1 MASKN
6 YGSVAVWSG
15 LNAGAITFV
24 GVWGYGVASNDWW
37 MGLLFG
43 WVPALIMSVIAG
55 LVVFAV
61 AFGLSGFAGSNTRNP
76 DSSAAHTD
84 IDPSVTL
91 Q

>member
-6 YGSVAVWSG
+6 SGGVAVWSG

-24 GVWGYGVASNDWW
+24 GVWGYGVASNELW
-37 MGLLFG
+37 MGLVFG
-43 WVPALIMSVIAG
+43 WVPALIMGVIAG

-61 AFGLSGFAGSNTRNP
+61 AFGLSGFAGSNIPNR
-76 DSSAAHTD
+76 DSSAAHSD